1 MEGINIGSVKIA
13 IKIFFNFILDRFT
26 HHAASPPNKIDKKA
40 EQQEYKTE
48 LYAADLNALLEKT
61 DLRCTASIVKNMES
75 NGAMTAKQKKQ
86 PNNTCSQ
93 FNLFFKPKPPFTDS
107 DYTLPYITI
116 IEKYYNHINSQDAL
130 IMNPLSGG
138 DFARQIVL
146 HIHLPENES
155 DLPVYQFGE
164 SFPFP

>member
-26 HHAASPPNKIDKKA
+26 HHAASPPNKIDNKA

-48 LYAADLNALLEKT
+48 LYAADLNAWLEKT
-61 DLRCTASIVKNMES
+61 DLRCTVSIVKNMES

-86 PNNTCSQ
+86 PNNSCSQ
-93 FNLFFKPKPPFTDS
+93 LNLFFKPKPPFTDS
-107 DYTLPYITI
+107 DYTLPYIAI
-116 IEKYYNHINSQDAL
+116 IEKYYNRINSQDAL
-130 IMNPLSGG
+130 IMNLSSSE
-138 DFARQIVL
+138 DSFQQIVL

-155 DLPVYQFGE
+155 GLPAYQSDE

>member
-1 MEGINIGSVKIA
+1 
-13 IKIFFNFILDRFT
+13 
-26 HHAASPPNKIDKKA
+26 
-40 EQQEYKTE
+40 
-48 LYAADLNALLEKT
+48 
-61 DLRCTASIVKNMES
+61 MES

-116 IEKYYNHINSQDAL
+116 IEKYYNRINSQDAL